1 MNFFINEITII
12 IVLYEEK
19 TNLILQCLENIKS
32 FKIIIVDNAGNISL
46 EKKIKEKYEI
56 YKYFLSKKNFGFS
69 KAANQ
74 AIKECNTE
82 YILNLQADCLI
93 SNEVISILLKSHKK
107 YENCFITSPT
117 FYDNKSN
124 LSYNAGVLPEKNNK
138 RDILNLD
145 GDVCVETVL
154 GSTILFKR
162 KDILELGLF
171 DENFFLYYVDFELC
185 RRIKKNKKTII
196 QIFDAKVQHE
206 HGQIKVKNVLKRIFI
221 RNYNFTFDELYY
233 FFKINKHFEIF
244 KNLKKKIPNYIIKA
258 IINFFLLRLTQSIY
272 YFSRVAAFYKF
283 NKLLNKNK
291 KNNSKSI

>member
-1 MNFFINEITII
+1 MNFLINEITII
-12 IVLYEEK
+12 IILYEEK
-19 TNLILQCLENIKS
+19 TDLVLQCLENIKN

-46 EKKIKEKYEI
+46 ENKIKEKYEI
-56 YKYFLSKKNFGFS
+56 YKYFLNKKNYGFS
-69 KAANQ
+69 KAANK
-74 AIKECNTE
+74 AIKECDTE

-93 SNEVISILLKSHKK
+93 SNEEILKLLKSHKK

-117 FYDNKSN
+117 FYNKDSK
-124 LSYNAGVLPEKNNK
+124 LSYNAGVLPEKNNE
-138 RDILNLD
+138 RYILNLE

-154 GSTILFKR
+154 GSTILFKK

-185 RRIKKNKKTII
+185 RRIIKNKKTII

-206 HGQIKVKNVLKRIFI
+206 HGQIKVKNALKRIFI

-233 FFKINKHFEIF
+233 FFKINEHFKIF
-244 KNLKKKIPNYIIKA
+244 KNLKKKIPNYIIKL
-258 IINFFLLRLTQSIY
+258 IFNFFLLRLNRSVY

-283 NKLLNKNK
+283 NKLLNKYK
-291 KNNSKSI
+291 KNNLKSI